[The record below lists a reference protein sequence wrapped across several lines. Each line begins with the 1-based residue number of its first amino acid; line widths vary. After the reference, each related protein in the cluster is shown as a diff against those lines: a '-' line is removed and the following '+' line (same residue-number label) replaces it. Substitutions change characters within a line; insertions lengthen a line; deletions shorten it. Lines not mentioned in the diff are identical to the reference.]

1 LRPKKYGK
9 HAEITKLAGIVKRH
23 SDITD
28 RNLKY
33 MELIYRITLFIAGL
47 INLLPSLLA
56 FLPDKISKSYGVE
69 IPNANYELLL
79 RHRAILFGIIGG
91 LMIYS
96 ALVKKHYELSTIAG
110 LVSMTSFIIL
120 YFIIGKDINQ
130 ELKKVMM
137 IDVVATVILCI
148 GFILFILKSK
158 A

>member
-1 LRPKKYGK
+1 
-9 HAEITKLAGIVKRH
+9 
-23 SDITD
+23 
-28 RNLKY
+28 
-33 MELIYRITLFIAGL
+33 MELLFRITLFVAGV

-56 FLPDKISKSYGVE
+56 FLPEKIAKSYGIE

-79 RHRAILFGIIGG
+79 RHRATLFGIIGG

-110 LVSMTSFIIL
+110 LVSMISFIII

-148 GFILFILKSK
+148 GFIIFILRSK

>member
-1 LRPKKYGK
+1 
-9 HAEITKLAGIVKRH
+9 
-23 SDITD
+23 
-28 RNLKY
+28 
-33 MELIYRITLFIAGL
+33 MELLFRIALFISGI
-47 INLLPSLLA
+47 INILPSLWA
-56 FLPDKISKSYGVE
+56 FLPDKISKSYGIE
-69 IPNANYELLL
+69 IPNSNYELLI

-137 IDVVATVILCI
+137 IDVVATVILSI
-148 GFILFILKSK
+148 GFILFLLKSK
-158 A
+158 K